1 MLSND
6 LIFLT
11 LTIAILAFV
20 VVATIRPLF
29 RNDAPENND
38 LTGRLA
44 TLRVQYQEA
53 IDEEERQRLLVTLS
67 ELEKRQVATTKPT
80 NGRLLALLLVVA
92 IPLASFATYMAVG
105 RPDLAMFDP
114 EDSISPE
121 AREMIAMA
129 EEKLS
134 ENPDD
139 ANGWAAL
146 GQTYLNTGQPEK
158 AIEALGK
165 AVKLEPSDEHRLSLA
180 EARFTSAGLT
190 RDDEA
195 MALLADLFKSQP
207 NNPRIRFY
215 LGLQAV
221 RDRKMGAAKALLRD
235 MFAPANMM
243 EPWYAGTKAR
253 LEAELSRMGAT
264 LADLNIDAP
273 SGPNQA
279 DVAAANEMS
288 EEDRQAMIE
297 GMVAG
302 LAAQLEQN
310 PQDVR
315 GWVRLIRSY
324 DVLNRKKEFLDAIDR
339 AMAANPESIQ
349 ILILKAASEKRDGNG
364 LTQPTREKLLKI
376 QKTSDDEELLQV
388 LDQLLS

>member
-6 LIFLT
+6 LIFLSII
-11 LTIAILAFV
+11 LAILAVV

-29 RNDAPENND
+29 RRED
-38 LTGRLA
+38 LDHDDLDGRLA

-53 IDEEERQRLLVTLS
+53 IDDEERNRLLVTLS
-67 ELEKRQVATTKPT
+67 DLEQRQTAKTSSK
-80 NGRLLALLLVVA
+80 GGKWLAIILVVV
-92 IPLASFATYMAVG
+92 IPLASFATYMVVG

-129 EEKLS
+129 EDKLKQ
-134 ENPDD
+134 NPND

-158 AIEALGK
+158 AIRALGK
-165 AVKLEPSDEHRLSLA
+165 AVELEPSDDNRLSLA
-180 EARFTSAGLT
+180 EARFTSAGLE
-190 RDDEA
+190 RDNEA
-195 MALLADLFKSQP
+195 MAILADLFKSQP

-243 EPWYAGTKAR
+243 EPWYPGTKAR

-264 LADLNIDAP
+264 LADLDIETN
-273 SGPNQA
+273 SGPTQG
-279 DVAAANEMS
+279 DVAAANDMS

-297 GMVAG
+297 GMVQG

-310 PQDVR
+310 PQDIR

-324 DVLNRKKEFLDAIDR
+324 DVLDRKEDFLAAIDR
-339 AMAANPESIQ
+339 AMAANPDSVQ
-349 ILILKAASEKRDGNG
+349 ILILKGASEKRDGDG
-364 LTQPTREKLLKI
+364 LTEPTRKKLLEL
-376 QKTSDDEELLQV
+376 QKTSEDEELLRV
-388 LDQLLS
+388 IEQLLS